1 MRSSLCVCVCVCV
14 CVCGPL
20 SALLIKLRDSEDKLK
35 VTEVM
40 GEGRYS
46 FSIPMQLL

>member
-1 MRSSLCVCVCVCV
+1 MVHCCSVSVC
-14 CVCGPL
+14 
-20 SALLIKLRDSEDKLK
+20 RDSNEKLN